1 MHRQLRCVKWMI
13 MLAAVWTSSFVFSVA
28 LGQSR
33 KDVAG
38 QKKTGPA
45 ETTTA
50 DSSAPSSHH
59 LSARQSM
66 LASRQTSR
74 QRWSYGALGGIENL
88 KVQQTASGTLLR
100 FGYRVADANKAKAL
114 NDKKANP
121 YMVDQ
126 KTGAVLQISEAKNL
140 GQLRQT
146 DVPVKGHEYWMIFSN
161 KGVVKPGSRVD
172 VVIGNLRFNG
182 LIVQ

>member
-1 MHRQLRCVKWMI
+1 MFMQPRRVKWVM
-13 MLAAVWTSSFVFSVA
+13 MLAAVWASSFVLSIA

-38 QKKTGPA
+38 QNKTVSAEPA
-45 ETTTA
+45 PA
-50 DSSAPSSHH
+50 DSSVPSAHH

-74 QRWSYGALGGIENL
+74 QRWAYGTLGGIDNL

-100 FGYRVADANKAKAL
+100 FSYRITDANKAMAL
-114 NDKKANP
+114 NDKNAKP
-121 YMVDQ
+121 CLIDQ
-126 KTGAVLQISEAKNL
+126 KTRTVLQISESQNL

-172 VVIGNLRFNG
+172 VVIGNLSFNG
-182 LIVQ
+182 LVVQ